1 MDIKKINEIDQ
12 WIIGNYWINSEIEE
26 LNEKL
31 SIDIGSRWATS
42 ENEREAA
49 NYIMS
54 HWEDNDLKS
63 FQENFNIKTYKFNH
77 CSIEVDGTKI
87 DSKPYHRCP
96 STKLN
101 NQLIDLGYGT
111 KREADDSKGNIKDK
125 VAIIFRKHEPFTEQE
140 TISKRV
146 EYIAKKGAA
155 AIIIGDPKIGRRME
169 YSSVWDTRDPDSIN
183 PPLPIINTSHEHLL
197 LLKKYAILALKAK
210 IEVQTDF
217 YEATTSN
224 VITEIP
230 GSIEDEFIV
239 MCGHHDTVFDTPGG
253 NDNTSGAISVIETA
267 KSIKR
272 TFDKFNITPKIGI
285 RFVTLSAEEQR
296 LQGSF
301 YHVNNNYKK
310 LKPRFVLNCDE
321 LSTGNL
327 KGIVLGFPHLRNF
340 LQSQIDS
347 LNENLKIHVMSQLD
361 GHSDHFPF
369 LEAGIDASHPWR
381 WRYHGRYP
389 TCEYHHEEPDTFDK
403 LIVKDLKY
411 YVTSFTRLFTRLCL
425 TDPKDWPKNNLTKK
439 MIRSRLDIEK
449 EYEIRTS

>member
-1 MDIKKINEIDQ
+1 M
-12 WIIGNYWINSEIEE
+12 
-26 LNEKL
+26 
-31 SIDIGSRWATS
+31 
-42 ENEREAA
+42 
-49 NYIMS
+49 
-54 HWEDNDLKS
+54 
-63 FQENFNIKTYKFNH
+63 YKRQ
-77 CSIEVDGTKI
+77 TKI

-111 KREADDSKGNIKDK
+111 KREADEYKGNIKDK

-301 YHVNNNYKK
+301 HHVNNNYKK

-361 GHSDHFPF
+361 GHSD
-369 LEAGIDASHPWR
+369 LS
-381 WRYHGRYP
+381 
-389 TCEYHHEEPDTFDK
+389 
-403 LIVKDLKY
+403 LIH
-411 YVTSFTRLFTRLCL
+411 
-425 TDPKDWPKNNLTKK
+425 
-439 MIRSRLDIEK
+439 I
-449 EYEIRTS
+449 